1 MYTNA
6 LSTVRQSPMT
16 GTLKNKNILKRII
29 VCICIFCFCHPNF
42 IQAQSRETVKK
53 STDVL
58 MFATPVAGL
67 LTTLIMKDYEGTKQL
82 VFGGATSLAT
92 SYLLKYSIKKQRP
105 DGSDNHAFP
114 SNHTAMSFQG
124 ATFIQRRYG
133 WKYGIPAYL
142 VSGYVAWGRVYAK
155 RHDCWDILAGAA
167 IGIGSSYI
175 FTHPFAKKHNLTISP
190 TVFGNDHWGIYAS
203 MTF

>member
-1 MYTNA
+1 MYINTTLAIRPN
-6 LSTVRQSPMT
+6 PME
-16 GTLKNKNILKRII
+16 RISRNRWSKM
-29 VCICIFCFCHPNF
+29 VICTWLLFFCFLNSV
-42 IQAQSRETVKK
+42 QAQSRENVKK
-53 STDVL
+53 STDAL
-58 MFATPVAGL
+58 MFATPAAGL
-67 LTTLIMKDYEGTKQL
+67 ITTLIMKDYKGTKQL
-82 VFGGATSLAT
+82 VLGGATSLAT

-124 ATFIQRRYG
+124 ASFIQRRYG

-167 IGIGSSYI
+167 IGVGSSYI
-175 FTHPFAKKHNLTISP
+175 FTRPFAKKHNLTISP
-190 TVFGNDHWGIYAS
+190 AVFGNEHWGIYAS
-203 MTF
+203 LNF